1 MTVTNDEWI
10 TGDRVRMDRWTV
22 GRTDGWRVGS
32 YTEIT
37 RRSSD
42 LALVDRRI
50 GKLEKM
56 NASTVETIYNPILSP
71 LRRVHS
77 KGTI

>member
-1 MTVTNDEWI
+1 MVRAEEDAHVTVTNDEWI
-10 TGDRVRMDRWTV
+10 TGDKVRMDRWTV

-37 RRSSD
+37 RRSSN

-56 NASTVETIYNPILSP
+56 NASIVETI
-71 LRRVHS
+71 
-77 KGTI
+77 